1 MSRIGFRL
9 WDLCVFTSSAVSA
22 SIFEPLVRL
31 VRVVL
36 VYALQ
41 PRWFLL
47 VRWLSSSSFRCLG
60 SARRETFGCLL
71 HDGYQ
76 GMSMS
81 ECGVISAQQSEGG
94 GEACPLLIGPWLHR
108 CFGIHYLGN
117 RQVVRNRM
125 YPSPSVFDLAPADM
139 VPI

>member
-22 SIFEPLVRL
+22 SILEPLVRL

-41 PRWFLL
+41 PRWSLL

-76 GMSMS
+76 ALCSVVS
-81 ECGVISAQQSEGG
+81 KFPVIGFRSRISLFAGFSAAGSCLRGG
-94 GEACPLLIGPWLHR
+94 IKCP
-108 CFGIHYLGN
+108 
-117 RQVVRNRM
+117 
-125 YPSPSVFDLAPADM
+125 
-139 VPI
+139 